1 MASIG
6 RILYPADFSPSCIAM
21 APYVKR
27 AAALL
32 EARVS
37 LVHVVDPTAYNGLQL
52 YVRPIS
58 EVSEEHLAIGLD
70 RLDSFLTAEFPAAQF
85 PRILTSGDAATE
97 IARVAREDRFD
108 LIIMP
113 THSGIFRQMLL
124 GSTTAKVIN
133 DADCPVLTSRHAQ
146 TIAPR
151 PLEHREWL
159 CAVGL
164 SSNSERVLRYASQVA
179 AQARGKLSI
188 IHAVQAG
195 DTGLPIQLDLREE
208 IHSAE
213 RQEANRRI
221 ADLQKIVGVDAP
233 VHIAVGQVKEALLEA
248 AREADADALII
259 GRSHQPGAHGRMRDL
274 TYAMVR
280 DSPFPVLSV

>member
-1 MASIG
+1 MSLIAT
-6 RILYPADFSPSCIAM
+6 ILYPVDFSSSCVAM
-21 APYVKR
+21 AAYVKR

-32 EARVS
+32 GASVS
-37 LVHVVDPTAYNGLQL
+37 LVHVVDPTGYNGMQL

-58 EVSEEHLAIGLD
+58 EVLEEYMGIGRE
-70 RLDSFLTAEFPAAQF
+70 RLNSFLSAEFPVAEC
-85 PRILTSGDAATE
+85 PRILASGDAANE
-97 IARVAREDRFD
+97 IARVAREERFD

-113 THSGIFRQMLL
+113 THSGKFRQMLL

-133 DADCPVLTSRHAQ
+133 DADCPVLTSRHAE

-159 CAVGL
+159 CAIGL
-164 SSNSERVLRYASQVA
+164 SSNSERVLRFAGQVA
-179 AQARGKLSI
+179 GQARGKLSI

-195 DTGLPIQLDLREE
+195 EADLLVQLKLREKV
-208 IHSAE
+208 HSIE
-213 RQEANRRI
+213 KQEASRRI
-221 ADLQKIVGVDAP
+221 ADLLKMVGMDAP
-233 VHIAVGQVKEALLEA
+233 VRIAVGSVKEALLEA
-248 AREADADALII
+248 ARESDADVLMI
-259 GRSHQPGAHGRMRDL
+259 GRSHQGGSHGRMRDL

>member
-1 MASIG
+1 MPSIAS
-6 RILYPADFSPSCIAM
+6 ILYPVDFSPSCIAM

-37 LVHVVDPTAYNGLQL
+37 LIHVVDPTGYNGLQL

-58 EVSEEHLAIGLD
+58 EVSEEHMAIGRD
-70 RLDSFLTAEFPAAQF
+70 RLDSFLTAEFPAAEF

-97 IARVAREDRFD
+97 IARVAREDRFN

-164 SSNSERVLRYASQVA
+164 SSNSERVLRFASQVA
-179 AQARGKLSI
+179 AQTRGKLSI

-195 DTGLPIQLDLREE
+195 DTNLPIQLDLREE

-221 ADLQKIVGVDAP
+221 ADLQQMIGVDAP
-233 VHIAVGQVKEALLEA
+233 VRIAVGQVKEALLEA

>member
-1 MASIG
+1 M
-6 RILYPADFSPSCIAM
+6 
-21 APYVKR
+21 R

-37 LVHVVDPTAYNGLQL
+37 LVHVVEPTGYNGLQL

-58 EVSEEHLAIGLD
+58 EVLEEHLDIGRQ
-70 RLDSFLTAEFPAAQF
+70 RLDSFLTTEFPVAQC

-113 THSGIFRQMLL
+113 THSGIFRPMLL
-124 GSTTAKVIN
+124 AQTPAKVIN

-164 SSNSERVLRYASQVA
+164 SSNSESVLRYASKVA
-179 AQARGKLSI
+179 AQAHGKLSI

-195 DTGLPIQLDLREE
+195 DTDLPIQLDLREE
-208 IHSAE
+208 IRSVE

-221 ADLQKIVGVDAP
+221 ADLQQKIG
-233 VHIAVGQVKEALLEA
+233 
-248 AREADADALII
+248 
-259 GRSHQPGAHGRMRDL
+259 
-274 TYAMVR
+274 
-280 DSPFPVLSV
+280 

>member
-1 MASIG
+1 MHSIAS
-6 RILYPADFSPSCIAM
+6 ILYPVDFSPSCIAM

-37 LVHVVDPTAYNGLQL
+37 LVHVVDPTGYNGLQL

-58 EVSEEHLAIGLD
+58 EVSEEHLAIGRD

-164 SSNSERVLRYASQVA
+164 SSNSERVLRFASQVA
-179 AQARGKLSI
+179 AQAHGKLSI

-195 DTGLPIQLDLREE
+195 DTDLPIQIDLREE

-221 ADLQKIVGVDAP
+221 ADLQQMIGVDAP
-233 VHIAVGQVKEALLEA
+233 VRIAVGQVKEALLEA
-248 AREADADALII
+248 ARQADADALII

>member
-1 MASIG
+1 MSSIAS
-6 RILYPADFSPSCIAM
+6 ILYPVDFSPSCIAM

-37 LVHVVDPTAYNGLQL
+37 LVHVVDPTGYNGLQL

-58 EVSEEHLAIGLD
+58 EVSEEHLAIGRD
-70 RLDSFLTAEFPAAQF
+70 RLDSFLTAEFPTAEF

-164 SSNSERVLRYASQVA
+164 SSNSEGVLRFASQVA
-179 AQARGKLSI
+179 AQAHGKLSI

-195 DTGLPIQLDLREE
+195 DTDLPIQLDLREE

-221 ADLQKIVGVDAP
+221 ADLQQIIGVDAP
-233 VHIAVGQVKEALLEA
+233 VRIAVGQVKEALLEA

>member
-1 MASIG
+1 MPSIAS
-6 RILYPADFSPSCIAM
+6 ILYPVDFSPSCIAM

-27 AAALL
+27 AAVLL

-37 LVHVVDPTAYNGLQL
+37 LIHVVDPTGYNGLQL

-58 EVSEEHLAIGLD
+58 EVSEEHMAIGRD
-70 RLDSFLTAEFPAAQF
+70 RLDSFLTAEFPAAEF

-97 IARVAREDRFD
+97 IARVAREDRFN

-164 SSNSERVLRYASQVA
+164 SSNSERVLRFASQVA

-195 DTGLPIQLDLREE
+195 DTNLPIQLDLREE

-221 ADLQKIVGVDAP
+221 ADLQQMIGVDAP
-233 VHIAVGQVKEALLEA
+233 VRIAVGQVKEALLEA

>member
-1 MASIG
+1 
-6 RILYPADFSPSCIAM
+6 
-21 APYVKR
+21 
-27 AAALL
+27 
-32 EARVS
+32 
-37 LVHVVDPTAYNGLQL
+37 
-52 YVRPIS
+52 
-58 EVSEEHLAIGLD
+58 
-70 RLDSFLTAEFPAAQF
+70 
-85 PRILTSGDAATE
+85 
-97 IARVAREDRFD
+97 
-108 LIIMP
+108 MP
-113 THSGIFRQMLL
+113 THAGVFRQMLL

-179 AQARGKLSI
+179 AEARSKLSI
-188 IHAVQAG
+188 IHAIQTG
-195 DTGLPIQLDLREE
+195 DTDLRAQLDLREE
-208 IHSAE
+208 THSAE
-213 RQEANRRI
+213 RQEARRRI
-221 ADLQKIVGVDAP
+221 AELQQRVGTDVP
-233 VHIAVGQVKEALLEA
+233 VRVAVGPLKEALIDAALES
-248 AREADADALII
+248 DADVLMI

>member
-1 MASIG
+1 MPSIAS
-6 RILYPADFSPSCIAM
+6 ILYPVDFSPSSIAM
-21 APYVKR
+21 APYVRR

-37 LVHVVDPTAYNGLQL
+37 LIHVVDPTGYNGLQL

-58 EVSEEHLAIGLD
+58 EVSEEHMAIGRD
-70 RLDSFLTAEFPAAQF
+70 RLDSFLTAEFPAAEF

-97 IARVAREDRFD
+97 IARVAREDRFN

-164 SSNSERVLRYASQVA
+164 SSNSERVLRFASQVA

-195 DTGLPIQLDLREE
+195 DTNLPIQLDLREE

-221 ADLQKIVGVDAP
+221 ADLQQMIGVDAP
-233 VHIAVGQVKEALLEA
+233 VRIAVGQVKEALLEA
-248 AREADADALII
+248 ARDADADALII

>member
-1 MASIG
+1 MPSIAS
-6 RILYPADFSPSCIAM
+6 ILYPVDFSPSCIAM

-37 LVHVVDPTAYNGLQL
+37 LIHVVDPTGYNGLQL

-58 EVSEEHLAIGLD
+58 EVSEEHMAIGRD
-70 RLDSFLTAEFPAAQF
+70 RLDSFLTAEFPAAEF

-97 IARVAREDRFD
+97 IARVAREDRFN

-124 GSTTAKVIN
+124 GSTTAKVID

-164 SSNSERVLRYASQVA
+164 SSNSERVLRFASQVA

-195 DTGLPIQLDLREE
+195 DTNLPIQLDLREE

-221 ADLQKIVGVDAP
+221 ADLQQMIGVDAP
-233 VHIAVGQVKEALLEA
+233 VRIAVGQVKEALLEA

>member
-1 MASIG
+1 VSLIAN
-6 RILYPADFSPSCIAM
+6 ILYPVDFSPSCVAM
-21 APYVKR
+21 AAYVKR

-32 EARVS
+32 GARVS
-37 LVHVVDPTAYNGLQL
+37 LIHVVDPTGYNGLQL
-52 YVRPIS
+52 YVRPLS
-58 EVSEEHLAIGLD
+58 EVSEEYLEISRE
-70 RLDSFLTAEFPAAQF
+70 RLDSFLTAEFPVAQC
-85 PRILTSGDAATE
+85 PRLLASGDAATE

-113 THSGIFRQMLL
+113 THAGIFRQMLL

-164 SSNSERVLRYASQVA
+164 RSNSERVLRFASQVA

-195 DTGLPIQLDLREE
+195 DADRQIQLDLREK
-208 IHSAE
+208 IHSVDT
-213 RQEANRRI
+213 QEARRRI
-221 ADLQKIVGVDAP
+221 AELQHMVGMDVP
-233 VHIAVGQVKEALLEA
+233 VRVAVGSVKEALLKA
-248 AREADADALII
+248 ALESDADVLMI
-259 GRSHQPGAHGRMRDL
+259 GRSHHPGAHGRMRDL

>member
-1 MASIG
+1 MPSIAS
-6 RILYPADFSPSCIAM
+6 ILYPVDFSPSCIAM

-37 LVHVVDPTAYNGLQL
+37 LVHVVDPTDYNGLQL

-58 EVSEEHLAIGLD
+58 EVSEEHLAIGRD

-97 IARVAREDRFD
+97 IARVAREHRFD

-164 SSNSERVLRYASQVA
+164 SSNSERVLRFASQVA
-179 AQARGKLSI
+179 AQAHGKLSI

-195 DTGLPIQLDLREE
+195 DTDLPIQLDLREE

-221 ADLQKIVGVDAP
+221 ADLQQMIGVDAP
-233 VHIAVGQVKEALLEA
+233 VRIAVGQVKEALLEA
-248 AREADADALII
+248 ARQADADALII